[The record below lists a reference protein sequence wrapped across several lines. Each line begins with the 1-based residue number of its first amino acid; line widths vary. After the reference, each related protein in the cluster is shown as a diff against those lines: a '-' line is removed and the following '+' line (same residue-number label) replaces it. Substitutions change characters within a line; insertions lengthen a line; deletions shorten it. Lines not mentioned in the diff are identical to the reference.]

1 MPLHLI
7 QVNTPLVLKNK
18 INPRN
23 IIFQITNIMKTTR
36 IKFLALVISFLG
48 ITTLATAQK
57 SYTLD
62 SKSTFSVAGTST
74 LHDWE
79 MKSASGTGTANLTIS
94 NSKLT
99 EIESLSITL
108 AAESVKSEKKSM
120 DKVAYETLKTDKNK
134 NIKYVLKSAEK
145 VNETTW
151 ELTGTY
157 TIAGVSKLLK
167 TTVKTTVTQNGLNMQ
182 GTNKITFSEFGMK
195 SPTAMLG
202 TIKTGQDLTLKFN
215 LTFNL

>member
-1 MPLHLI
+1 M
-7 QVNTPLVLKNK
+7 TK
-18 INPRN
+18 
-23 IIFQITNIMKTTR
+23 MKTST
-36 IKFLALVISFLG
+36 IKFLAFVTAFFG
-48 ITTLATAQK
+48 ITTIVTAQK
-57 SYTLD
+57 SYNLD

-79 MKSASGTGTANLTIS
+79 MKSASGTGTASLNLANGKLTDIDALTI
-94 NSKLT
+94 
-99 EIESLSITL
+99 TL
-108 AAESVKSEKKSM
+108 PAETIKSEKKSM

-157 TIAGVSKLLK
+157 TIAGVSKVYK
-167 TTVKTTVTQNGLNMQ
+167 TTAKTTVTKDGLNLQ
-182 GTNKITFSEFGMK
+182 GSNKITFTEFGMK

-215 LTFNL
+215 LNFNL

>member
-1 MPLHLI
+1 MI
-7 QVNTPLVLKNK
+7 K
-18 INPRN
+18 
-23 IIFQITNIMKTTR
+23 MKTNKLKLIAAIIT
-36 IKFLALVISFLG
+36 FFG
-48 ITTLATAQK
+48 ITSIATAQK

-79 MKSASGTGTANLTIS
+79 MKSASGTGTANLTIA
-94 NSKLT
+94 NSKLS
-99 EIESLSITL
+99 EIESLSVTL
-108 AAESVKSEKKSM
+108 LAESVKSEKKSM

-157 TIAGVSKLLK
+157 TIAGVSKVYK
-167 TTVKTTVTQNGLNMQ
+167 TTVKTTVTKDGLNLQ
-182 GTNKITFSEFGMK
+182 GTNKITFTDFGMK

-202 TIKTGQDLTLKFN
+202 TIKTGQDLTIKFN
-215 LTFNL
+215 LNFNL